1 MSGRTVAPPV
11 DRTGL
16 KICGEGEWKVKRH
29 GAGYR
34 WAWRKVH
41 RIIDATTLDVRVVEM
56 TDHRQGDAAQAEE
69 LLSQLEPAESLANVR
84 GNGACDT

>member
-1 MSGRTVAPPV
+1 MSGRTVAPAV

-16 KICGEGEWKVKRH
+16 KICGEGEWKVKQH

-34 WAWRKVH
+34 RAWCKVH
-41 RIIDATTLDVRVVEM
+41 RAIDATTLDVRAVEM

-69 LLSQLEPAESLANVR
+69 LLSQLERAEPLASVR